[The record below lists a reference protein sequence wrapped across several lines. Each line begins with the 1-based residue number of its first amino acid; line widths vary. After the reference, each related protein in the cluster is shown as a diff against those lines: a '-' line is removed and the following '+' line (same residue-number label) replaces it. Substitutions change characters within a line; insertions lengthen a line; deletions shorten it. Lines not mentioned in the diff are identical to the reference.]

1 MKDIELVA
9 ETGRICAVVVTY
21 NRKALLDE
29 CLTALKNQTR
39 PLEEIIV
46 IDNASTDGTEDMVKT
61 KYAGSTYVK
70 LPENIGGA
78 GGFHE
83 GMKLAYEKGHDWI
96 WVMDDDAISHADAL
110 ERLVDCPLIL
120 DKNVYALA
128 STVLKKDGNISL
140 IHRRVIDF
148 KNLKE
153 KSVGA
158 DKYKD
163 AYFKVDTA
171 SFVGLLVSRKA
182 IDEIGLPL
190 KDLFIYYDDTEYSL
204 RLRRIGTIFNV
215 SDSKI
220 VHPQGWDDAN
230 KSIISAQPL
239 SWRQYYSFRNY
250 IYTYLKYGKPGI
262 VFYGRLLAG
271 TLLDIALTL
280 LFRHYKLQSI
290 KIAIKS
296 RLDGLRGKLGKNYKF
311 LPD

>member
-1 MKDIELVA
+1 MEDRVLAAK
-9 ETGRICAVVVTY
+9 TGKICAVVVTY
-21 NRKALLDE
+21 NRKTLLEE
-29 CLTALKNQTR
+29 CLSALQAQTH
-39 PLEEIIV
+39 PLDDIIV
-46 IDNASTDGTEDMVKT
+46 IDNASSDGTEIVMET
-61 KYAGSTYVK
+61 TFPGITYIK
-70 LPENIGGA
+70 LAENIGGA

-83 GMKLAYEKGHDWI
+83 GMKLAYEKGNDWI

-110 ERLVDCPLIL
+110 ERLVNCPVIS
-120 DKNVYALA
+120 DKKVYALA
-128 STVLKKDGNISL
+128 STVLKEDGNISL

-158 DKYKD
+158 DKYKY
-163 AYFKVDTA
+163 AYFQLDTA

-182 IDEIGLPL
+182 IDEVGLPL

-204 RLRRIGTIFNV
+204 RLRRIGTVFNV
-215 SDSKI
+215 SESKI
-220 VHPQGWDDAN
+220 VHPQGWDNAN
-230 KSIISAQPL
+230 KSIINAQPL

-280 LFRHYKLQSI
+280 LFRHYKLRSI
-290 KIAIKS
+290 KITIKS
-296 RLDGLRGKLGKNYKF
+296 RLDGLRGKLGKNTAF